1 MGEDLQAEGSEYRRW
16 KIARRHPAP
25 RAISDLTYETVELN
39 DEIRESLPGEFI
51 QLTDGVV
58 HYELDGP
65 EDGEVV
71 VLVHGFSAPS
81 FIWDHNFGFLVQN
94 GFRVLRYDLYG
105 RGYSDRPEIKYD
117 MELYVRQLQ
126 ELVHQ
131 LGLSQKKFSLVGL
144 SMGGGICVVFADQYT
159 ELVKRVSLVDPMG
172 FSIGGLSNEILFRL
186 LKIPG
191 LKRLLMKLMGH
202 DFFVKSQEAD
212 FVQYEGLGDYLEK
225 YRRQLVY
232 KGFLRAIWST
242 IQNVPFTNLKDAYER
257 VGKQIPMQLFWGEED
272 RTIPFRVSEK
282 VLAAVPSIKFFP
294 IKNAGHQ
301 PQYTHAG
308 EVNPSLLE
316 FLLS

>member
-16 KIARRHPAP
+16 KIARRHPA

-71 VLVHGFSAPS
+71 ILVHGFSAPS
-81 FIWDHNFGFLVQN
+81 FVWDHNFGFLVQN
-94 GFRVLRYDLYG
+94 GFRVLRYDTYG
-105 RGYSDRPEIKYD
+105 RGYSDRPNIKYD

-186 LKIPG
+186 LKIPC
-191 LKRLLMKLMGH
+191 LERLLTKFMGH
-202 DFFVKSQEAD
+202 DFFVNSQKAD
-212 FVQYEGLGDYLEK
+212 FVHYEGLDDYIEK

-242 IQNVPFTNLKDAYER
+242 IQNVPFTNLKEAYER
-257 VGKQIPMQLFWGEED
+257 VGKQLPMQLIWGEKD
-272 RTIPFRVSEK
+272 RTIPFRASEK
-282 VLAAVPSIKFFP
+282 VLAAVPSIKFTP

-308 EVNPSLLE
+308 EVNQSLLE